1 MQNILIIAV
10 MKKHQSQ
17 FFVLF
22 AFVLAQ
28 IAWLGLLGLWIYWYV
43 SNYIR
48 YEQVGAG
55 YKVPPGVM
63 LDNPKVGVFVIGII
77 MIAGIATA
85 VFVIFRNLTVQ
96 RKLTGLY
103 DNFIANIT
111 HELKSPL
118 SSIQLYL
125 ETLSSKNIS
134 PEKQKEF
141 FSSMAKDTNRLHKLI
156 NSILE
161 ISRIEQKRV
170 SHNYH
175 ISGAEIIPRII
186 ESSFKNFRLPEN
198 AVNIEGSVRGKCV
211 IDKDA
216 MQIVFDNLT
225 DNAIKYSPA
234 PLSILVKL
242 KSNEKQNIIEFSDN
256 GIGIGIKDQK
266 TIFNKFHRVYNKNI
280 PNVKGTGLGLFWVKE
295 IIKLHGGK
303 ISVKSE
309 GLNKGTTFIIELPI
323 YKTSKILYI
332 KSLLRKTAKKERFME
347 TADGE

>member
-1 MQNILIIAV
+1 
-10 MKKHQSQ
+10 MKKYQSQ

-43 SNYIR
+43 SNYIF
-48 YEQVGAG
+48 YKEVGKG
-55 YKVPPGVM
+55 YTIPDHIF
-63 LDNPKVGVFVIGII
+63 LDNSKVGVFVIGII
-77 MIAGIATA
+77 MIVGIATA
-85 VFVIFRNLTVQ
+85 VFIIFRNLTIQ
-96 RKLTGLY
+96 RKLTGFY

-125 ETLSSKNIS
+125 ETLSSKNIA
-134 PEKQKEF
+134 PEKQREF
-141 FSSMAKDTNRLHKLI
+141 YSIMAKDTDRLHKLI

-161 ISRIEQKRV
+161 ISRIEQKR
-170 SHNYH
+170 STHNYH
-175 ISGAEIIPRII
+175 ISGVDIFPKII
-186 ESSFKNFRLPEN
+186 ENSFKNFRLPEH
-198 AVNIEGSVRGKCV
+198 AGKIEGSLSGKCV

-225 DNAIKYSPA
+225 DNALKYSYSPVTI
-234 PLSILVKL
+234 SVKL
-242 KSNEKQNIIEFSDN
+242 HSSEKEHIIEFSDK
-256 GIGIGIKDQK
+256 GIGIGIRDQK
-266 TIFNKFHRVYNKNI
+266 TIFKKFHRVYNRNI

-309 GLNKGTTFIIELPI
+309 GVGKGTTFIIELPI

-332 KSLLRKTAKKERFME
+332 KSLLRKTAKKERYME
-347 TADGE
+347 AD

>member
-1 MQNILIIAV
+1 

-17 FFVLF
+17 FILL
-22 AFVLAQ
+22 AFILAQ

-43 SNYIR
+43 SNYIF
-48 YEQVGAG
+48 YKEVGKG
-55 YKVPPGVM
+55 YLIPTNVFV
-63 LDNPKVGVFVIGII
+63 DNSKVGVFVIGII
-77 MIAGIATA
+77 MIVGIATA
-85 VFVIFRNLTVQ
+85 VFIIFRNLTVQ
-96 RKLTGLY
+96 RKITGLY

-125 ETLSSKNIS
+125 ETLSSKNI
-134 PEKQKEF
+134 PPDKQKEF
-141 FSSMAKDTNRLHKLI
+141 YSIMAKDTDRLHKLI

-175 ISGAEIIPRII
+175 ISAADIIPKLI
-186 ESSFKNFRLPEN
+186 ENSFKNFRLPEN
-198 AVNIEGSVRGKCV
+198 FTMINGDVRGKCV

-225 DNAIKYSPA
+225 DNAIKYSSAPA
-234 PLSILVKL
+234 NISVRL

-256 GIGIGIKDQK
+256 GIGIGVKYQK

-309 GLNKGTTFIIELPI
+309 GVNKGTTFIIALPI
-323 YKTSKILYI
+323 YKTSKVLYI
-332 KSLLRKTAKKERFME
+332 KSLLRQTAKKEKFME
-347 TADGE
+347 AADGE

>member
-1 MQNILIIAV
+1 
-10 MKKHQSQ
+10 MKKHQST
-17 FFVLF
+17 FFVFF
-22 AFVLAQ
+22 AFILAQ

-43 SNYIR
+43 SNYII
-48 YEQVGAG
+48 YKQVGKANT
-55 YKVPPGVM
+55 VPPGI
-63 LDNPKVGVFVIGII
+63 LPDNSKVGIFVIGII
-77 MIAGIATA
+77 MIVGIATA

-125 ETLSSKNIS
+125 ETLSSKNI
-134 PEKQKEF
+134 PPDKQKEF
-141 FSSMAKDTNRLHKLI
+141 YSSMAKDTDRLHKLI

-170 SHNYH
+170 AHNYH
-175 ISGAEIIPRII
+175 ISSADIIPKII
-186 ESSFKNFRLPEN
+186 EYSFKNFRLPEN
-198 AVNIEGSVRGKCV
+198 ATKIEGSVRGKCV

-225 DNAIKYSPA
+225 DNAIKYSTSPI
-234 PLSILVKL
+234 SISVNL
-242 KSNEKQNIIEFSDN
+242 KSDQKQNIIEFTDK

-266 TIFNKFHRVYNKNI
+266 TIFNKFHRVYNRNI

-309 GLNKGTTFIIELPI
+309 GLGNGTTFVIELPI
-323 YKTSKILYI
+323 YKTSKIMYI
-332 KSLLRKTAKKERFME
+332 KSLLRETAKKERFME
-347 TADGE
+347 AADGE

>member
-1 MQNILIIAV
+1 

-43 SNYIR
+43 SNYII
-48 YEQVGAG
+48 YKQVGKG
-55 YKVPPGVM
+55 YVIPPGLA
-63 LDNPKVGVFVIGII
+63 LDNLKVGVFVIGII
-77 MIAGIATA
+77 MIVGIAVA
-85 VFVIFRNLTVQ
+85 VFIIFRNLTVQ

-125 ETLSSKNIS
+125 ETLSSKNLS

-141 FSSMAKDTNRLHKLI
+141 FSNMTKDTDRLHKLI

-161 ISRIEQKRV
+161 ITRIEQKRV
-170 SHNYH
+170 AHNYH
-175 ISGAEIIPRII
+175 ISGAEIIPKII
-186 ESSFKNFRLPEN
+186 EASFKNFRLPEN
-198 AVNIEGSVRGKCV
+198 TFRIEGDVLGKCV
-211 IDKDA
+211 LDKEA
-216 MQIVFDNLT
+216 IQIVFDNLT
-225 DNAIKYSPA
+225 DNAIKYSAHPV
-234 PLSILVKL
+234 SISVKL
-242 KSNEKQNIIEFSDN
+242 RSTEKQNIIEFTDK

-266 TIFNKFHRVYNKNI
+266 TIFHKFHRVYNKNI

-303 ISVKSE
+303 ISVKSD

-323 YKTSKILYI
+323 YKISKIFYI
-332 KSLLRKTAKKERFME
+332 KSLLRQTAKKEKYME
-347 TADGE
+347 AAGGE

>member
-1 MQNILIIAV
+1 
-10 MKKHQSQ
+10 MKKQRSQ

-43 SNYIR
+43 SNYII
-48 YEQVGAG
+48 YKQVGKG
-55 YKVPPGVM
+55 YVIPPGLA
-63 LDNPKVGVFVIGII
+63 LDNSKVGVFVVGII
-77 MIAGIATA
+77 MIVGIAVA
-85 VFVIFRNLTVQ
+85 VFIIFRNLTVQ

-125 ETLSSKNIS
+125 ETLSSKNIT
-134 PEKQKEF
+134 PDKQKEF
-141 FSSMAKDTNRLHKLI
+141 YSIMAKDTDRLHKLI

-161 ISRIEQKRV
+161 VSRIEQKRV
-170 SHNYH
+170 AHNYH
-175 ISGAEIIPRII
+175 ISGAEIIPKII
-186 ESSFKNFRLPEN
+186 ESSFNNFRLPEN
-198 AVNIEGSVRGKCV
+198 ATKFEGSVRGKCV

-225 DNAIKYSPA
+225 DNALKYSSSPV
-234 PLSILVKL
+234 SILVKL
-242 KSNEKQNIIEFSDN
+242 NSNEKQNIIEFSDK
-256 GIGIGIKDQK
+256 GIGVGIKDQK
-266 TIFNKFHRVYNKNI
+266 TIFKKFHRVYNKNI

-295 IIKLHGGK
+295 IIRLHGGR
-303 ISVKSE
+303 ISVKSD

-323 YKTSKILYI
+323 YKTSKIMYI
-332 KSLLRKTAKKERFME
+332 KSLLRETAKKERYME